1 MLKSPAD
8 TIVAI
13 ATAPGK
19 GGVGIIRI
27 SGPEAHA
34 LATRIVGE
42 LPPIRYARH
51 LSFRHPDSGETLDD
65 GLCLAFAAPHSYTG
79 EDIVELQGH
88 GGPVVLDTLLQIVV
102 ALGARLARPGEF
114 TERAFLNGRIDLA
127 QAEAVADLIDA
138 GSQAAAQAASR
149 ALQGAFSQRV
159 DEITRALIEL
169 RMHIESALDFPEE
182 EIDFLADTRIIEK
195 NRRLREQLDTLM
207 AETSQ
212 GVLLREGMRVAI
224 VGQPNAGKSSL
235 LNQLSGDERAIVTDI
250 PGTTRDVLRAEIQID
265 GMPVHIID
273 TAGLRQSDDPIE
285 QEGIRRA
292 WLEIRAAD
300 AIMLMIDDRYGIT
313 EADEQT
319 LAQLPTKPLI
329 RIRNKIDLTGRSAG
343 LDPEDQETIG
353 ISAKTGAGI
362 RELRAMLQRIMGYQ
376 VSEGGQFIAR
386 RRHLDALR
394 QAQQEVTAALQALD
408 KWQAGELAAES
419 LRRAQLALDEITGK
433 FTADDLLGTIFS
445 SFCIG
450 K

>member
-1 MLKSPAD
+1 MLKSAAD

-19 GGVGIIRI
+19 GGVGIVRI
-27 SGPEAHA
+27 AGPEAHA
-34 LATRIVGE
+34 MAARLVHP
-42 LPPIRYARH
+42 LPPVRYARH
-51 LSFRHPDSGETLDD
+51 VKFHRPDTQEIIDD
-65 GLCLAFAAPHSYTG
+65 GLCLVFASPHSYTG

-88 GGPVVLDTLLQIVV
+88 GGPVVLDTLLQVIVQ
-102 ALGARLARPGEF
+102 LGARLARPGEF

-159 DEITRALIEL
+159 TQINTALIEL
-169 RMHIESALDFPEE
+169 RMYIESALDFPEE
-182 EIDFLADTRIIEK
+182 EIDFLADDRIAQK
-195 NRRLREQLDTLM
+195 NQRLIVDLDALM
-207 AETSQ
+207 AETNQ
-212 GVLLREGMRVAI
+212 GILLREGMRVAI

-235 LNQLSGDERAIVTDI
+235 LNQLAGDDRAIVTDI
-250 PGTTRDVLRAEIQID
+250 PGTTRDVLRAEIQIN

-273 TAGLRQSDDPIE
+273 TAGLRQSDDLIE

-292 WLEIRAAD
+292 WQEIRSAD
-300 AIMLMIDDRYGIT
+300 AIMLMIDDRFGIT
-313 EADEQT
+313 AEDQHT
-319 LAQLPTKPLI
+319 IQQLPPKPVI
-329 RIRNKIDLTGRSAG
+329 QVHNKIDLTERVAG
-343 LDPEDQETIG
+343 LDPDQTTVIG

-362 RELRAMLQRIMGYQ
+362 QDLRSCLKNLMGYQ
-376 VSEGGQFIAR
+376 TTEGGQFIAR
-386 RRHLDALR
+386 RRHLDALQ
-394 QAQQEVTAALQALD
+394 QAHREVVASLAALTEN
-408 KWQAGELAAES
+408 QAGELAAES

-433 FTADDLLGTIFS
+433 FTADDLLGKIFG